1 MMIKAKDTL
10 SFRVSAGLK
19 NLIGRDL
26 ISDKYIAVFELVKNS
41 YDAGASYVQISY
53 SVSDDGVGKFII
65 SDNGSGMTYNDIIQ
79 KWLFVA
85 YSEKKPQNRS
95 KSSFREEIK
104 REVAGA
110 KGVGRFSCDRLGASL
125 QLITKTKTD
134 LQAHVVDVNWNR
146 FEIDDTKEFI
156 EIPVDYS
163 QANQL
168 PSGFLNG
175 TTLIVSDLRELWD
188 RDALL
193 KLKRS
198 LMKLISPD
206 ADKGELPFDIE
217 IVVPSEKKAD
227 EKLLAE
233 YRKEQEKGKDSR
245 KKINPDRDIVNG
257 KIKNDIFEKLNIKT
271 TNIEVNISED
281 GRSITSTLSD
291 RGKYI
296 FTVKEKNRKYGL
308 LKNIHISVFYLNQS
322 AKVNFTRQMGGVTP
336 KSYGSVFIYK
346 NGFRINPYG
355 EPGQDFFGIDQRKAQ
370 GWKRFLGTREIM
382 GRISI
387 KGDNE
392 QFVETTSRAHGFIQT
407 PAVDMLADLFVE
419 KVLKVLEKYVVHLIN
434 WGEPLKSN
442 HNHTILP
449 EEIGDEIVSQ
459 FITNINTDDILS
471 VKYNPEILNTD
482 TLAKEPDCITSS
494 LKKLESVAEKTQDT
508 ELMKLAQTVKKRTE
522 AILSENINLEEDNA
536 AKEKELKQA
545 RQENEVRKKQ
555 VYFLSGAAN
564 QNVTNLIGGFHTVYT
579 LTDAIKGN
587 INFLREELSKGKAAS
602 EETILMVISEIYQA
616 NEKAHKLADLAIHG
630 NQTLKQD
637 GLNSIHDFIRQYID
651 ASLAMKGI
659 EYILT
664 ADDKAYN
671 CKFDASSIGVIL
683 DNISSNAIKAGA
695 TKLNISLE
703 DMPKYVEIAFT
714 DNGIGLDNGIDI
726 DMLFEW
732 GVSDNISK
740 KGFGIGLYHIKQLVE
755 EMKGTVAIDTTYRD
769 GFKLVVKLKK

>member
-1 MMIKAKDTL
+1 MDKKSDILT
-10 SFRVSAGLK
+10 FRVSAGLK

-41 YDAGASYVQISY
+41 YDAGASKVNISY
-53 SVSDDGVGKFII
+53 LLSDEGVGQIII
-65 SDNGSGMTYNDIIQ
+65 SDNGCGMTYEDIIQ

-95 KSSFREEIK
+95 KSSYRDEIK

-125 QLITKTKTD
+125 QLITKTDKEIQT
-134 LQAHVVDVNWNR
+134 HVVDVNWNR
-146 FEIDDTKEFI
+146 FEMDDTKEFI

-163 QANQL
+163 QTGQL
-168 PSGFLNG
+168 PSGFEHG
-175 TTLIVSDLRELWD
+175 TTLIVNDLREAWD

-217 IVVPSEKKAD
+217 MIAPSEQETD
-227 EKLLAE
+227 EKLLEE
-233 YRKEQEKGKDSR
+233 YWKDQEKKEDSK

-271 TNIEVNISED
+271 TNIEVNVSED

-296 FTVKEKNRKYGL
+296 FAVEEKNRKYGL

-336 KSYGSVFIYK
+336 KNYGSVFIYK

-419 KVLKVLEKYVVHLIN
+419 KVLKVLEKYVVNLIN

-449 EEIGDEIVSQ
+449 EEIGSEIVSQ
-459 FITNINTDDILS
+459 FITNINVDDIVS
-471 VKYNPEILNTD
+471 VNCNPDILTKNSFS
-482 TLAKEPDCITSS
+482 KESDSITSS
-494 LKKLESVAEKTQDT
+494 IRKLESVAEKTQDAG
-508 ELMKLAQTVKKRTE
+508 LMKLAQSVRKKTE
-522 AILSENINLEEDNA
+522 AILSDNINLEEDNA
-536 AKEKELKQA
+536 AKEKELEQI
-545 RQENEVRKKQ
+545 RQESEMRKKQ

-564 QNVTNLIGGFHTVYT
+564 QNVTNLLGGFHTVYT

-602 EETILMVISEIYQA
+602 EELVLMVISEIYQA
-616 NEKAHKLADLAIHG
+616 NEKVHKLADLAIHG
-630 NQTLKQD
+630 NQALRQE
-637 GLNSIHDFIRQYID
+637 GENSIYDFIRQYID
-651 ASLAMKGI
+651 EGLAVKGI

-664 ADDKAYN
+664 PSDKAFD

-695 TKLNISLE
+695 TKLHISLKE
-703 DMPKYVEIAFT
+703 IQNYVEITFT
-714 DNGIGLDNGIDI
+714 DNGLGLDNDIDV

-732 GVSDNISK
+732 GMSNNISK
-740 KGFGIGLYHIKQLVE
+740 KGFGIGLYHVKQLLE
-755 EMKGTVAIDTTYRD
+755 EMRGTVAIDTTYRD
-769 GFKLVVKLKK
+769 GFRLVVKLKR

>member
-1 MMIKAKDTL
+1 MTKTNDTL

-41 YDAGASYVQISY
+41 YDAGASKVEISY
-53 SVSDDGVGKFII
+53 LVSDEGVGKIII

-95 KSSFREEIK
+95 KSTYREEIK

-125 QLITKTKTD
+125 QLITKTKKEI
-134 LQAHVVDVNWNR
+134 QAHVVDVNWSR
-146 FEIDDTKEFI
+146 FELDDTKEFI

-163 QANQL
+163 KINQL
-168 PSGFLNG
+168 PSGFSNG
-175 TTLIVSDLRELWD
+175 TTLIVTDLRETWD

-206 ADKGELPFDIE
+206 ADKGELPFDIKM
-217 IVVPSEKKAD
+217 VVPSEKETD
-227 EKLLAE
+227 EKLLE
-233 YRKEQEKGKDSR
+233 DFKKDKKKEENSK

-257 KIKNDIFEKLNIKT
+257 EIKNDIFEKLNIKT

-296 FTVKEKNRKYGL
+296 FTVKEKNQKYGL

-407 PAVDMLADLFVE
+407 PAVDMLAELFIE

-442 HNHTILP
+442 HNQIISP
-449 EEIGDEIVSQ
+449 EEIGNEIVSQ
-459 FITNINTDDILS
+459 FITSINTDDILS
-471 VKYNPEILNTD
+471 VECNPEILNSD
-482 TLAKEPDCITSS
+482 TLVKEPDSITSS
-494 LKKLESVAEKTQDT
+494 LKKLESVAEKTQD
-508 ELMKLAQTVKKRTE
+508 EGLLKLAQNVKKRTE
-522 AILSENINLEEDNA
+522 AILSDNIKLEEDNA
-536 AKEKELKQA
+536 AKEKELEQV
-545 RQENEVRKKQ
+545 RQESEVRKKQ
-555 VYFLSGAAN
+555 VYFLSGATN
-564 QNVTNLIGGFHTVYT
+564 QNVTNLLGGFHTVYT

-587 INFLREELSKGKAAS
+587 INFLREELSKGKAAN
-602 EETILMVISEIYQA
+602 EETILMVIGEIYQA
-616 NEKAHKLADLAIHG
+616 NEKAHKLSDLAIHG

-637 GLNSIHDFIRQYID
+637 GSNSIYDFIRQYID
-651 ASLAMKGI
+651 ADLAIKGI
-659 EYILT
+659 EYLLT
-664 ADDKAYN
+664 PDDGGFN

-683 DNISSNAIKAGA
+683 DNISSNSIKAGA
-695 TKLNISLE
+695 TKLYISLRE
-703 DMPKYVEIAFT
+703 TQKYVEISFA
-714 DNGIGLDNGIDI
+714 DNGIGLDKDIDI

-732 GVSDNISK
+732 GVSNNFSK

-755 EMKGTVAIDTTYRD
+755 EMKGTVTIDTTYRD
-769 GFKLVVKLKK
+769 GFRLVVKLRR

>member
-1 MMIKAKDTL
+1 MTKTNDKLT
-10 SFRVSAGLK
+10 FRVSAGLK

-41 YDAGASYVQISY
+41 YDAGASKVEISY
-53 SVSDDGVGKFII
+53 LVSDEGMGKIII

-95 KSSFREEIK
+95 KSTYREEIK

-125 QLITKTKTD
+125 QLITKTKKEI
-134 LQAHVVDVNWNR
+134 QAHVVDVNWSR
-146 FEIDDTKEFI
+146 FELDDTKEFM

-163 QANQL
+163 RIDQL
-168 PSGFLNG
+168 PSGFSNG
-175 TTLIVSDLRELWD
+175 TTLMVTDLRETWD

-193 KLKRS
+193 KLKHS

-206 ADKGELPFDIE
+206 ADKGELPFDIKM
-217 IVVPSEKKAD
+217 IVPSEKNTD
-227 EKLLAE
+227 EKLLE
-233 YRKEQEKGKDSR
+233 SYKKGENSK
-245 KKINPDRDIVNG
+245 KKINLDRDIVNG

-355 EPGQDFFGIDQRKAQ
+355 EAGQDFFGIDQRKAQ

-392 QFVETTSRAHGFIQT
+392 QFIETTSRAHGFIQT
-407 PAVDMLADLFVE
+407 PAVNMLTELFIE

-442 HNHTILP
+442 HNHIISP
-449 EEIGDEIVSQ
+449 EEIGNEIFCHAMVARETGSMLKNVS
-459 FITNINTDDILS
+459 
-471 VKYNPEILNTD
+471 EI
-482 TLAKEPDCITSS
+482 
-494 LKKLESVAEKTQDT
+494 
-508 ELMKLAQTVKKRTE
+508 
-522 AILSENINLEEDNA
+522 ENIDIPYEMIYNHARVADIGNEDIRKNGNI
-536 AKEKELKQA
+536 KEKD
-545 RQENEVRKKQ
+545 R
-555 VYFLSGAAN
+555 Y
-564 QNVTNLIGGFHTVYT
+564 IWYT
-579 LTDAIKGN
+579 I
-587 INFLREELSKGKAAS
+587 
-602 EETILMVISEIYQA
+602 
-616 NEKAHKLADLAIHG
+616 
-630 NQTLKQD
+630 
-637 GLNSIHDFIRQYID
+637 
-651 ASLAMKGI
+651 
-659 EYILT
+659 
-664 ADDKAYN
+664 
-671 CKFDASSIGVIL
+671 
-683 DNISSNAIKAGA
+683 
-695 TKLNISLE
+695 TKI
-703 DMPKYVEIAFT
+703 
-714 DNGIGLDNGIDI
+714 
-726 DMLFEW
+726 
-732 GVSDNISK
+732 
-740 KGFGIGLYHIKQLVE
+740 FG
-755 EMKGTVAIDTTYRD
+755 
-769 GFKLVVKLKK
+769 

>member
-1 MMIKAKDTL
+1 MTKTNDTL

-41 YDAGASYVQISY
+41 YDAGASKVEISY
-53 SVSDDGVGKFII
+53 LVSDEGVGKIII
-65 SDNGSGMTYNDIIQ
+65 SDNGSGMTYNDIIR

-95 KSSFREEIK
+95 KSTYREEIK

-125 QLITKTKTD
+125 QLITKTKKEI
-134 LQAHVVDVNWNR
+134 QAHVVDVNWSR
-146 FEIDDTKEFI
+146 FELDDTKEFI

-163 QANQL
+163 KINQL
-168 PSGFLNG
+168 PSGFSNG
-175 TTLIVSDLRELWD
+175 TTLIVTDLRETWD

-206 ADKGELPFDIE
+206 ADKGELPFDIKM
-217 IVVPSEKKAD
+217 VVPSEKETD
-227 EKLLAE
+227 EKLLE
-233 YRKEQEKGKDSR
+233 DYKKDKKKGENSK

-322 AKVNFTRQMGGVTP
+322 AKGNFTRQMGGVTP

-407 PAVDMLADLFVE
+407 PAVDMLAELFVE

-442 HNHTILP
+442 HNHIISP
-449 EEIGDEIVSQ
+449 EEIGNEIVSQ
-459 FITNINTDDILS
+459 FITSINTDDILS
-471 VKYNPEILNTD
+471 VKCNPEILNSD
-482 TLAKEPDCITSS
+482 TLVKEPDSITSS
-494 LKKLESVAEKTQDT
+494 LKKLESVAEKTQD
-508 ELMKLAQTVKKRTE
+508 EGLLKLAQNVKKRTE
-522 AILSENINLEEDNA
+522 AILSDNIKLEEDNVA
-536 AKEKELKQA
+536 IEKELEQV
-545 RQENEVRKKQ
+545 RQESEVRKKQ

-564 QNVTNLIGGFHTVYT
+564 QNVTNLLGGFHTVYT

-587 INFLREELSKGKAAS
+587 INFLREELSKGKAAN
-602 EETILMVISEIYQA
+602 EETILMVIGEIYQA
-616 NEKAHKLADLAIHG
+616 NEKAHKLSDLAIHG

-637 GLNSIHDFIRQYID
+637 GSNSIYDFIRQYID
-651 ASLAMKGI
+651 ADLSIKGI
-659 EYILT
+659 EYLLT
-664 ADDKAYN
+664 PDDGAFN
-671 CKFDASSIGVIL
+671 CKFDASSIGVIV
-683 DNISSNAIKAGA
+683 DNISSNSIKAGA
-695 TKLNISLE
+695 TKLCISLK
-703 DMPKYVEIAFT
+703 DTQKYVEISFA
-714 DNGIGLDNGIDI
+714 DNGIGLDKDIDI

-732 GVSDNISK
+732 GVSNNFSK

-755 EMKGTVAIDTTYRD
+755 EMKGTVTIDTTYRD
-769 GFKLVVKLKK
+769 GFRLVVKLRR

>member
-1 MMIKAKDTL
+1 MTKMNNTL

-41 YDAGASYVQISY
+41 YDAGASKVKISY
-53 SVSDDGVGKFII
+53 LVSDEGVGKIII

-95 KSSFREEIK
+95 KSSYREEIK

-125 QLITKTKTD
+125 QLITKTKEEV
-134 LQAHVVDVNWNR
+134 QAHVVDVNWNR

-156 EIPVDYS
+156 DIPVDYS
-163 QANQL
+163 QTNQL
-168 PSGFLNG
+168 SSGFING
-175 TTLIVSDLRELWD
+175 TTLIVNDLRENWD

-217 IVVPSEKKAD
+217 MVAPSEKEID
-227 EKLLAE
+227 EKLLEE
-233 YRKEQEKGKDSR
+233 YKKDQEKGENSK

-442 HNHTILP
+442 HNHTISP

-471 VKYNPEILNTD
+471 VDCNPEILNTD
-482 TLAKEPDCITSS
+482 TLVKEPDSITSS
-494 LKKLESVAEKTQDT
+494 LKKLESVAEKTQDAG
-508 ELMKLAQTVKKRTE
+508 LLKLAQTVKKRTE
-522 AILSENINLEEDNA
+522 AILSDNIKLEEDNA
-536 AKEKELKQA
+536 AKEKELEQV
-545 RQENEVRKKQ
+545 RQESEVRKKQ
-555 VYFLSGAAN
+555 VYFLSGATN
-564 QNVTNLIGGFHTVYT
+564 QNVTNLLGGFHTVYT

-602 EETILMVISEIYQA
+602 EEIILMVIGEIYQA

-637 GLNSIHDFIRQYID
+637 GSNSIYDFIRQYID
-651 ASLAMKGI
+651 ADLAIKGI

-664 ADDKAYN
+664 PNDKAFN

-695 TKLNISLE
+695 TKLYISLE
-703 DMPKYVEIAFT
+703 EMQKYVQITFT
-714 DNGIGLDNGIDI
+714 DNGIGLDNDIDI

-732 GVSDNISK
+732 GVSNNISK

-769 GFKLVVKLKK
+769 GFRLVVKLKR

>member
-1 MMIKAKDTL
+1 MNQKNETL
-10 SFRVSAGLK
+10 AFKVSAGLK

-26 ISDKYIAVFELVKNS
+26 ISDKYIAIFELVKNS
-41 YDAGASYVQISY
+41 YDANASMVKISY
-53 SVSDDGVGKFII
+53 LISDEGVGKIII
-65 SDNGSGMTYNDIIQ
+65 SDNGSGMTYKDIIQ

-95 KSSFREEIK
+95 KSAYREEIK

-125 QLITKTKTD
+125 QLITKTKD
-134 LQAHVVDVNWNR
+134 EIYAHVVDVNWNK
-146 FEIDDTKEFI
+146 FEVDDTKEFI
-156 EIPVDYS
+156 EIPVDYT
-163 QANQL
+163 QLAEL
-168 PSGFLNG
+168 PSGFNSG
-175 TTLIVSDLRELWD
+175 TTLIVNDLREVWN
-188 RDALL
+188 RDELL

-206 ADKGELPFDIE
+206 ADKGELPFEIE
-217 IVVPSEKKAD
+217 MDVPSEKETD
-227 EKLLAE
+227 ERLLEE
-233 YRKEQEKGKDSR
+233 YQKNSEKGEDSK

-271 TNIEVNISED
+271 TNIEVVISED

-291 RGKYI
+291 RGQYI
-296 FTVKEKNRKYGL
+296 FTVKEKNRKYAL
-308 LKNIHISVFYLNQS
+308 LKNIHISIYYLNQS
-322 AKVNFTRQMGGVTP
+322 AKINFTRQMGGVTP

-355 EPGQDFFGIDQRKAQ
+355 EPGQDIFGIDQRKAQ

-387 KGDNE
+387 KGGNNG
-392 QFVETTSRAHGFIQT
+392 FVETTSRAHGFIQT

-442 HNHTILP
+442 HNHTVTP
-449 EEIGDEIVSQ
+449 KEIGSEIVSQ

-471 VKYNPEILNTD
+471 VDCNPTIINNESFE
-482 TLAKEPDCITSS
+482 KEPNSISSS
-494 LKKLESVAEKTQDT
+494 LKKLESVAEKTQDSG
-508 ELMKLAQTVKKRTE
+508 LLQLAQTVKKRTE
-522 AILSENINLEEDNA
+522 AILSDNIKLEEDNI
-536 AKEKELKQA
+536 AKEKELAQV
-545 RQENEVRKKQ
+545 RQESEVRKKQ

-564 QNVTNLIGGFHTVYT
+564 QNVTNLVGGFHTVYT
-579 LTDAIKGN
+579 LTDAIRGN
-587 INFLREELSKGKAAS
+587 INFLREELAKGKTAS
-602 EETILMVISEIYQA
+602 EETILMVIGEIYQA

-630 NQTLKQD
+630 NQKLKQD
-637 GLNSIHDFIRQYID
+637 GVNSIYDFIRQYID
-651 ASLAMKGI
+651 ADLAIKGI
-659 EYILT
+659 EYVMSPS
-664 ADDKAYN
+664 DNSFN
-671 CKFDASSIGVIL
+671 CKFDASSVGIIL
-683 DNISSNAIKAGA
+683 DNISSNALKAGA
-695 TKLNISLE
+695 TKLYITLQE
-703 DMPKYVEIAFT
+703 LQKYVEISFT
-714 DNGIGLDNGIDI
+714 DNGIGLDKDVDV

-755 EMKGTVAIDTTYRD
+755 EMKGTVAIDSTYRD
-769 GFKLVVKLKK
+769 GFRLVVKLRR

>member
-1 MMIKAKDTL
+1 MTKTNDTL

-41 YDAGASYVQISY
+41 YDAGASKVEISY
-53 SVSDDGVGKFII
+53 LVSDEGAGKIII

-95 KSSFREEIK
+95 KSTYREEIK

-125 QLITKTKTD
+125 QLITKTKKEI
-134 LQAHVVDVNWNR
+134 QAHVVDVNWSR
-146 FEIDDTKEFI
+146 FELDDTKEFI

-163 QANQL
+163 KINQL
-168 PSGFLNG
+168 PSGFSNG
-175 TTLIVSDLRELWD
+175 TTLIVTDLRETWD

-206 ADKGELPFDIE
+206 ADKGELPFDIKM
-217 IVVPSEKKAD
+217 VVPSEKETD
-227 EKLLAE
+227 EKLLE
-233 YRKEQEKGKDSR
+233 DYKKDKKKGENSK

-407 PAVDMLADLFVE
+407 PAVDMLAELFVE

-442 HNHTILP
+442 HNHIISP
-449 EEIGDEIVSQ
+449 EEIGNEIVSQ
-459 FITNINTDDILS
+459 FITSINTDDILS
-471 VKYNPEILNTD
+471 VECNPGILNSD
-482 TLAKEPDCITSS
+482 TLVKEPDSITSS
-494 LKKLESVAEKTQDT
+494 LKKLESVAEKTQD
-508 ELMKLAQTVKKRTE
+508 EGLLKLAQNVKKRTE
-522 AILSENINLEEDNA
+522 AILSDNIKLEEDNA
-536 AKEKELKQA
+536 AKEKELEQV
-545 RQENEVRKKQ
+545 RQESEVRKKQ

-564 QNVTNLIGGFHTVYT
+564 QNVTNLLGGFHTVYT

-587 INFLREELSKGKAAS
+587 INFLREELSKGKAAN
-602 EETILMVISEIYQA
+602 EETILMVIGEIYQA
-616 NEKAHKLADLAIHG
+616 NEKAHKLSDLAIHG

-637 GLNSIHDFIRQYID
+637 GSNSIYDFIRQYID
-651 ASLAMKGI
+651 ADLAIKGI
-659 EYILT
+659 EYLLT
-664 ADDKAYN
+664 PDDGGFN

-683 DNISSNAIKAGA
+683 DNISSNSIKAGA
-695 TKLNISLE
+695 TKLYISLRE
-703 DMPKYVEIAFT
+703 TQKYVEISFA
-714 DNGIGLDNGIDI
+714 DNGIGLDKDIDI

-732 GVSDNISK
+732 GVSNNFSK

-755 EMKGTVAIDTTYRD
+755 EMKGTVTIDTTYRD
-769 GFKLVVKLKK
+769 GFRLVVKLRR

>member
-1 MMIKAKDTL
+1 MSKPNEIL
-10 SFRVSAGLK
+10 SFKVSAGLK

-41 YDAGASYVQISY
+41 YDAGASNVKISY
-53 SVSDDGVGKFII
+53 LVSDAGVGKIII

-85 YSEKKPQNRS
+85 YSEKKPQNRL
-95 KSSFREEIK
+95 KSSYREEIK

-125 QLITKTKTD
+125 QLITKTKEEN
-134 LQAHVVDVNWNR
+134 QAHVVDVNWNR
-146 FEIDDTKEFI
+146 FEADDTKEFI
-156 EIPVDYS
+156 KIPVDYS
-163 QANQL
+163 RTDRL
-168 PSGFLNG
+168 PSGFTNG
-175 TTLIVSDLRELWD
+175 TTLIVNDLRETWD
-188 RDALL
+188 RDELL

-217 IVVPSEKKAD
+217 MVVPTEKETD
-227 EKLLAE
+227 EKLLEE
-233 YRKEQEKGKDSR
+233 YRKDQEKGENSK

-271 TNIEVNISED
+271 TNIEVNVSED

-407 PAVDMLADLFVE
+407 PAVDMLADLFLE
-419 KVLKVLEKYVVHLIN
+419 KVLKVLEKYVVNLIN

-442 HNHTILP
+442 HNHMIFP

-459 FITNINTDDILS
+459 FITNINADDILS
-471 VKYNPEILNTD
+471 VDCNPEILKKD
-482 TLAKEPDCITSS
+482 SPVKEPDSITSS
-494 LKKLESVAEKTQDT
+494 LKKLESVAEKTQDAGLL
-508 ELMKLAQTVKKRTE
+508 ELAQTVKKRTE
-522 AILSENINLEEDNA
+522 AILSDNVKLEKDNA
-536 AKEKELKQA
+536 AKEKELEQV
-545 RQENEVRKKQ
+545 RQESEVRKKQ
-555 VYFLSGAAN
+555 VYFLSGATN
-564 QNVTNLIGGFHTVYT
+564 QNITNLLSGFHTVYT
-579 LTDAIKGN
+579 LTDAIRGN
-587 INFLREELSKGKAAS
+587 INFLREELSKGNAAS
-602 EETILMVISEIYQA
+602 EETILMVIGEIYQA

-637 GLNSIHDFIRQYID
+637 GANSIYDYICQYID
-651 ASLAMKGI
+651 AGLTIKGI
-659 EYILT
+659 EYVLT
-664 ADDKAYN
+664 PDDKAFN
-671 CKFDASSIGVIL
+671 CKFDASSIGVII

-695 TKLNISLE
+695 TKLYISLQE
-703 DMPKYVEIAFT
+703 TQKYVEIAFT
-714 DNGIGLDNGIDI
+714 DNGMGLDNDIDV

-732 GVSDNISK
+732 GVSNNVSK

-755 EMKGTVAIDTTYRD
+755 EMKGTVTIDTSYRD
-769 GFKLVVKLKK
+769 GFRLVVKLKR

>member
-1 MMIKAKDTL
+1 MMTKMNDTL
-10 SFRVSAGLK
+10 SFRISAGLK

-41 YDAGASYVQISY
+41 YDAGASKVQISY
-53 SVSDDGVGKFII
+53 VDSDEGVGKIII

-85 YSEKKPQNRS
+85 YSEKKTQNRP
-95 KSSFREEIK
+95 KSSYREEIK

-125 QLITKTKTD
+125 RLITKTKEEV
-134 LQAHVVDVNWNR
+134 QAHVVDVNWNR

-156 EIPVDYS
+156 DIPVDYS
-163 QANQL
+163 QTNQF
-168 PSGFLNG
+168 PTDFVSG
-175 TTLIVSDLRELWD
+175 TTLIVNDLREDWD
-188 RDALL
+188 REALL

-217 IVVPSEKKAD
+217 MIVPSEIEKD
-227 EKLLAE
+227 EKLLEE
-233 YRKEQEKGKDSR
+233 YKQNQKKGETAK

-257 KIKNDIFEKLNIKT
+257 TIKNDIFEKLNIKT
-271 TNIEVNISED
+271 TNIEVYISED

-407 PAVDMLADLFVE
+407 PAVDMLAELFVE

-442 HNHTILP
+442 HNHSILP
-449 EEIGDEIVSQ
+449 EEVGDEIVSQ
-459 FITNINTDDILS
+459 FITNINTDDIIS
-471 VKYNPEILNTD
+471 VECNPEILNED
-482 TLAKEPDCITSS
+482 TLVKEPDSISAS
-494 LKKLESVAEKTQDT
+494 LKKLESVAEKTQDAG
-508 ELMKLAQTVKKRTE
+508 LLKLAQTVKKRTE
-522 AILSENINLEEDNA
+522 EILSDNIKLEEDNA
-536 AKEKELKQA
+536 VKEKELEQV
-545 RQENEVRKKQ
+545 RQESEVRKKQ
-555 VYFLSGAAN
+555 VYFLSGATN
-564 QNVTNLIGGFHTVYT
+564 QNVTNLLGGFHTVYT

-602 EETILMVISEIYQA
+602 EEILLTVIGEIYQA

-630 NQTLKQD
+630 NQNLKQD
-637 GLNSIHDFIRQYID
+637 GSNSVYDFIRQYID
-651 ASLAMKGI
+651 ADLAIKGI
-659 EYILT
+659 EYVLSPN
-664 ADDKAYN
+664 DKAFD

-695 TKLNISLE
+695 TKLLISLE
-703 DMPKYVEIAFT
+703 EMQKYVQITFT
-714 DNGIGLDNGIDI
+714 DNGIGLDNDIDI

-732 GVSDNISK
+732 GVSNNISK

-755 EMKGTVAIDTTYRD
+755 EMKGTVSIDSTYRD
-769 GFKLVVKLKK
+769 GFRLVMKLKR

>member
-1 MMIKAKDTL
+1 M
-10 SFRVSAGLK
+10 
-19 NLIGRDL
+19 
-26 ISDKYIAVFELVKNS
+26 
-41 YDAGASYVQISY
+41 
-53 SVSDDGVGKFII
+53 
-65 SDNGSGMTYNDIIQ
+65 
-79 KWLFVA
+79 
-85 YSEKKPQNRS
+85 
-95 KSSFREEIK
+95 
-104 REVAGA
+104 
-110 KGVGRFSCDRLGASL
+110 
-125 QLITKTKTD
+125 QLITKTKEEN
-134 LQAHVVDVNWNR
+134 QAHVVDVNWNR
-146 FEIDDTKEFI
+146 FEADDTKEFI
-156 EIPVDYS
+156 KIPVDYS
-163 QANQL
+163 RTDRL
-168 PSGFLNG
+168 PSGFTNG
-175 TTLIVSDLRELWD
+175 TTLIVNDLRETWD
-188 RDALL
+188 RDELL

-217 IVVPSEKKAD
+217 MVVPTEKETD
-227 EKLLAE
+227 EKLLEE
-233 YRKEQEKGKDSR
+233 YRKDQEKGENSK

-271 TNIEVNISED
+271 TNIEVNVSED

-407 PAVDMLADLFVE
+407 PAVDMLADLFLE
-419 KVLKVLEKYVVHLIN
+419 KVLKVLEKYVVNLIN

-442 HNHTILP
+442 HNHMIFP

-459 FITNINTDDILS
+459 FITNINADDILS
-471 VKYNPEILNTD
+471 VDCNPEILKKD
-482 TLAKEPDCITSS
+482 SPVKEPDSITSS
-494 LKKLESVAEKTQDT
+494 LKKLESVAEKTQDAGLL
-508 ELMKLAQTVKKRTE
+508 ELAQTVKKRTE
-522 AILSENINLEEDNA
+522 AILSDNVKLEKDNA
-536 AKEKELKQA
+536 AKEKELEQV
-545 RQENEVRKKQ
+545 RQESEVRKKQ
-555 VYFLSGAAN
+555 VYFLSGATN
-564 QNVTNLIGGFHTVYT
+564 QNITNLLSGFHTVYT
-579 LTDAIKGN
+579 LTDAIRGN
-587 INFLREELSKGKAAS
+587 INFLREELSKGNAAS
-602 EETILMVISEIYQA
+602 EETILMVIGEIYQA

-637 GLNSIHDFIRQYID
+637 GANSIYDYICQYID
-651 ASLAMKGI
+651 AGLTIKGI
-659 EYILT
+659 EYVLT
-664 ADDKAYN
+664 PDDKAFN
-671 CKFDASSIGVIL
+671 CKFDASSIGVII

-695 TKLNISLE
+695 TKLYISLQE
-703 DMPKYVEIAFT
+703 TQKYVEIAFT
-714 DNGIGLDNGIDI
+714 DNGMGLDNDIDV

-732 GVSDNISK
+732 GVSNNVSK

-755 EMKGTVAIDTTYRD
+755 EMKGTVTIDTSYRD
-769 GFKLVVKLKK
+769 GFRLVVKLKR